1 MAFDLFTITQIEK
14 KNIFPLEVKSDKT
27 KRIYFFIIFTKGR
40 TANTKLFFIHFQASK
55 KEKEKKGE
63 NSILQNITHKG
74 G

>member
-1 MAFDLFTITQIEK
+1 MFDLFTNTQIEK
-14 KNIFPLEVKSDKT
+14 KNILPLEEKSDKS
-27 KRIYFFIIFTKGR
+27 KQIYFFTILIKGR
-40 TANTKLFFIHFQASK
+40 TTNTKLFSIHFQASK